1 MKKQINFLQVVAL
14 ISIVIWGLYF
24 VVNEIS
30 PSTSPDFVTY
40 NQTEIKIGDATVT
53 ADIAETHAQRVQ
65 GLSGR
70 VSLEEDE
77 GMFFIFEKDD
87 SHGIWMKDMLMSI
100 DIIWI
105 DKDFI
110 VVHFEKNVSPDTYPK
125 SFTSPV
131 DARYVLEV
139 PAGFIE
145 RSEVRLLEKVEVR

>member
-1 MKKQINFLQVVAL
+1 MKNKINFLQIIAI
-14 ISIVIWGLYF
+14 ISILIWGLYF
-24 VVNEIS
+24 VMNEIS
-30 PSTSPDFVTY
+30 PSASPNLATY
-40 NQTEIKIGDATVT
+40 NQSEIKIGNVTVI

-70 VSLEEDE
+70 ASLGENE
-77 GMFFIFEKDD
+77 GMFFIFDKDGPQ
-87 SHGIWMKDMLMSI
+87 GIWMKDMFMSI

-125 SFTSPV
+125 IFKSPV

-139 PAGFIE
+139 PAGFVE
-145 RSEVRLLEKVEVR
+145 GSGVRLLEKVEVD